1 MRQLVHHGVYVP
13 EYRPIGLSV
22 KYNGRSIELDAEAEQ
37 MALAFVKK
45 FNTIYVKDKVF
56 VDNFLE
62 DFCRKLG

>member
-45 FNTIYVKDKVF
+45 FNTIYVK
-56 VDNFLE
+56 
-62 DFCRKLG
+62 